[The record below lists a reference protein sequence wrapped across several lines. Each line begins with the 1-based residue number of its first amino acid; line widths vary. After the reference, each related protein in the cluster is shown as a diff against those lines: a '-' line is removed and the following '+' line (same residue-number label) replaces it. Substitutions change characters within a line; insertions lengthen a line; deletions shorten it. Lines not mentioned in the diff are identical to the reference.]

1 MANAPLDPQHKQCS
15 QTQQKARQQTDVVA
29 QLRGEGGWHWARGDG
44 EGDGGGRGRED
55 AQGLGGRRGEAR
67 EEG

>member
-1 MANAPLDPQHKQCS
+1 MANAPLDPQRKQCS
-15 QTQQKARQQTDVVA
+15 RSQQEARQQTDIVA
-29 QLRGEGGWHWARGDG
+29 QLRSEGGWYRARGDG

-67 EEG
+67 EDG

>member
-1 MANAPLDPQHKQCS
+1 MANAPLDPQRRQCS
-15 QTQQKARQQTDVVA
+15 QTQQEARQQTDIVT
-29 QLRGEGGWHWARGDG
+29 QLRSEGGRYWARGDG